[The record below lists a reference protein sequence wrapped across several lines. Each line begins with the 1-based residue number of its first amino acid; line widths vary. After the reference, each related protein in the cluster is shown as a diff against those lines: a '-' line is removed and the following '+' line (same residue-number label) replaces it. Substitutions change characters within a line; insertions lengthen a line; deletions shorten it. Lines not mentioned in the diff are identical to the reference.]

1 MRRLITAA
9 VLAASASAVDSPD
22 ACAQQES
29 PRADSSAARPER
41 QLEARTE
48 DPLAR
53 ALAEHSF
60 PMRLNDDL
68 TLGGPGADLVLREA
82 GESVFLLIGE
92 EHGIAQIPYITT
104 ALFRALRPAGYRHLA
119 IEVGQAMADTL
130 DGLARHDFA
139 LESMVV
145 FFSLHPPGGLFFN
158 LQQEAQMLAEVVE
171 SVADE
176 PDVLWGLD
184 YDIVGDR
191 FALHRLREL
200 APNEEARAAADRAIA
215 LSDARFA
222 EALETKNPGA
232 SLMFGGPDSVFV
244 ALRDAYQ
251 PSPGSEAD
259 RILHTLYET
268 VKINELFMA
277 GRGYESN
284 RRRAE
289 LNKKVFMD
297 NFSQVAWDE
306 DEPERVLFR
315 FGSNHMM
322 RGRTFT
328 DVFDIGNLAAEIA
341 TAIDK
346 RSFHL
351 MIVGGPGTEHAVIDP
366 QVFEWMNVPVEVA
379 NAEWAAPLMAATDET
394 QWTLFDLRPLRA
406 PLSAG
411 RLGDVPERLART
423 IWAFDAILVLTG
435 STPSTPLPVDMRGG
449 N

>member
-9 VLAASASAVDSPD
+9 VLAASALAADLP
-22 ACAQQES
+22 AAFALQET
-29 PRADSSAARPER
+29 PP
-41 QLEARTE
+41 TE
-48 DPLAR
+48 
-53 ALAEHSF
+53 ALAEHQTEAPTENPLAQALSDHSST
-60 PMRLNDDL
+60 MWLNEDL
-68 TLGGPGADLVLREA
+68 TLGGPGAELLLRE
-82 GESVFLLIGE
+82 GEESVFFLIGE

-104 ALFRALRPAGYRHLA
+104 ALFRALQPAGYRHLA
-119 IEVGQAMADTL
+119 IEVGHALADTL

-145 FFSLHPPGGLFFN
+145 FFNLHPPGGLFFN
-158 LQQEAQMLAEVVE
+158 LQQEAQMLVEVVE
-171 SVADE
+171 LAPDE
-176 PDVLWGLD
+176 SEVLWGLD
-184 YDIVGDR
+184 YDIIGDR
-191 FALHRLREL
+191 FALRRLRDL
-200 APNEEARAAADRAIA
+200 APNDEARAAVDRALA

-244 ALRDAYQ
+244 ALREVFQ

-268 VKINELFMA
+268 VKINELFMS

-297 NFSQVAWDE
+297 HFSQVAWEE
-306 DEPERVLFR
+306 DEPERVMLR
-315 FGSNHMM
+315 FGGNHMM

-328 DVFDIGNLAAEIA
+328 DVFDIGSLAAEIA
-341 TAIDK
+341 TAIGK

-351 MIVGGPGTEHAVIDP
+351 MVVGGSDTEHAIINP
-366 QVFEWMNVPVEVA
+366 QVFEWVNVPVDAA
-379 NAEWAAPLMAATDET
+379 NAEWAAPLIAVTDET
-394 QWTLFDLRPLRA
+394 QWTLFDLRPLR
-406 PLSAG
+406 PVLSAG
-411 RLGDVPERLART
+411 RLGDVPERLARS

-435 STPSTPLPVDMRGG
+435 STPSTPLPIDMRGD

>member
-9 VLAASASAVDSPD
+9 VLAASASTTNPPA
-22 ACAQQES
+22 AHAQQET
-29 PRADSSAARPER
+29 PQTEARP
-41 QLEARTE
+41 
-48 DPLAR
+48 DSPLVQ
-53 ALAEHSF
+53 ALSEHSSS
-60 PMRLNDDL
+60 MWLRDDL
-68 TLGGPGADLVLREA
+68 TLGGPGAELLLRE
-82 GESVFLLIGE
+82 GEESLFFLIGE

-104 ALFRALRPAGYRHLA
+104 ALFQALQPAGYRHLA
-119 IEVGQAMADTL
+119 IEVGHALADTL

-158 LQQEAQMLAEVVE
+158 LQQEAQMLVEVVQ
-171 SVADE
+171 AAGDE

-191 FALHRLREL
+191 FALRLLREM
-200 APNEEARAAADRAIA
+200 APSEEARAAADRAIT
-215 LSDARFA
+215 LSDTRFA
-222 EALETKNPGA
+222 EALETKNPAA

-244 ALRDAYQ
+244 ALREAYQ
-251 PSPGSEAD
+251 PVAGSEED
-259 RILHTLYET
+259 RILHNLYET

-277 GRGYESN
+277 RRGYESN

-297 NFSQVAWDE
+297 HFSQVAWE
-306 DEPERVLFR
+306 GDEPERVMFR
-315 FGSNHMM
+315 FGGNHMM
-322 RGRTFT
+322 RGRTST

-341 TAIDK
+341 SAIGK

-351 MIVGGPGTEHAVIDP
+351 MVMGGPGTEHAVINP
-366 QVFEWMNVPVEVA
+366 QVFEWVNVPVDAA
-379 NAEWAAPLMAATDET
+379 NAAWADPLIAATDDTE
-394 QWTLFDLRPLRA
+394 WTLFDLRALRPL
-406 PLSAG
+406 LSAD
-411 RLGDVPERLART
+411 RLGDVPERLARN

-435 STPSTPLPVDMRGG
+435 STPSTPLPVNMRGD